1 MDVEEVLERIN
12 GWGRYQKAVYLLACL
27 TPIFAA
33 TVTVGYSWTGYIS
46 DHRCLV
52 EECEDPSNATYDSPF
67 LRWSTP
73 ADADHTWSRCQRYR
87 PTSVGGCTNTSFFTN
102 QTESCSRW
110 VYDKSV
116 MESTVVSEFD
126 LVCDSAKLQPLVSSL
141 FFVGT
146 ALGSVISGFVADRY
160 GRMIALMCSIVGTGL
175 FGGLGALASSYGTF
189 TAMRFLSSICQYGLF
204 GVAFVWCT
212 EFTSIEVRAFCGI
225 IINIFFAIGEAL
237 SGVFPIFV
245 KDWTSLQLIY
255 SVPVLIF
262 VSYWFLVP
270 ESPRWLM
277 ATNQPKKAEQV
288 LRKIAKWN
296 GTTFPEELLKKNNV
310 ESTEESPSTTESF
323 LDAMKSPVLRLRA
336 IILCLQWFV
345 VTLVYYGIGM
355 VSTEFGGDVYVNF
368 ILTMLIEIPSYLFCA
383 FTINPLGRK
392 LVIGGAFALTG
403 LGTILCAVVPDDADL
418 EWLTTTLALLGKFG
432 AASAFSTMY
441 LYTAEL
447 YPDALRAKGVGF
459 ASTSGRLGAIIAPFI
474 ADLGQGDTTL
484 PLCIF
489 GVTGLVSAGLTMLL
503 PETSGQDLPVT
514 IAEAIEFG
522 KGQSLL
528 PIPCLVAR
536 RQRKREHIRGFDG
549 PQIQLPDTEGDASD
563 QGHSKT
569 V

>member
-1 MDVEEVLERIN
+1 MLVCCWRLVEKRESTMDVEEVLERIN
-12 GWGRYQKAVYLLACL
+12 GWGRYQKVVYLLACL

-33 TVTVGYSWTGYIS
+33 TITVGYSWTGYIS

-52 EECEDPSNATYDSPF
+52 EECEDPSNATYDAPF

-87 PTSVGGCTNTSFFTN
+87 PTSVRGCTNTSFFTN
-102 QTESCSRW
+102 QSESCSRW

-262 VSYWFLVP
+262 VSYWL
-270 ESPRWLM
+270 
-277 ATNQPKKAEQV
+277 
-288 LRKIAKWN
+288 
-296 GTTFPEELLKKNNV
+296 
-310 ESTEESPSTTESF
+310 
-323 LDAMKSPVLRLRA
+323 
-336 IILCLQWFV
+336 FV

-418 EWLTTTLALLGKFG
+418 EWLITTLALLGKFG

-549 PQIQLPDTEGDASD
+549 PQIQLPDTEGDAND

>member
-1 MDVEEVLERIN
+1 MRPGVRPWRVLMCAI
-12 GWGRYQKAVYLLACL
+12 G
-27 TPIFAA
+27 
-33 TVTVGYSWTGYIS
+33 
-46 DHRCLV
+46 
-52 EECEDPSNATYDSPF
+52 
-67 LRWSTP
+67 
-73 ADADHTWSRCQRYR
+73 
-87 PTSVGGCTNTSFFTN
+87 
-102 QTESCSRW
+102 
-110 VYDKSV
+110 
-116 MESTVVSEFD
+116 
-126 LVCDSAKLQPLVSSL
+126 
-141 FFVGT
+141 
-146 ALGSVISGFVADRY
+146 Y

-262 VSYWFLVP
+262 VSYWL
-270 ESPRWLM
+270 
-277 ATNQPKKAEQV
+277 
-288 LRKIAKWN
+288 
-296 GTTFPEELLKKNNV
+296 
-310 ESTEESPSTTESF
+310 
-323 LDAMKSPVLRLRA
+323 
-336 IILCLQWFV
+336 FV

-522 KGQSLL
+522 K
-528 PIPCLVAR
+528 
-536 RQRKREHIRGFDG
+536 
-549 PQIQLPDTEGDASD
+549 
-563 QGHSKT
+563 
-569 V
+569 